1 MPKQYCFTIWR
12 VGKTPT
18 KYYNICQDDIQ
29 ALAWIGTQARI
40 GDWGE
45 PDVDWEIQSMTN
57 RPITEVYEHDGDKAG
72 YLCEIVEEIFARE
85 CSNNCPNTELR
96 GLSYVDLCEAAIEIL
111 EHLKGVN
118 KNETLS

>member
-1 MPKQYCFTIWR
+1 MPKQYCFEIWR
-12 VGKTPT
+12 AGKTVT

-40 GDWGE
+40 GGWGE

-57 RPITEVYEHDGDKAG
+57 RPIVEVYEHDGDKAG
-72 YLCEIVEEIFARE
+72 YLCEIVKEIFARE
-85 CSNNCPNTELR
+85 CSNSCPNTEFR

-111 EHLKGVN
+111 EYLKGAG